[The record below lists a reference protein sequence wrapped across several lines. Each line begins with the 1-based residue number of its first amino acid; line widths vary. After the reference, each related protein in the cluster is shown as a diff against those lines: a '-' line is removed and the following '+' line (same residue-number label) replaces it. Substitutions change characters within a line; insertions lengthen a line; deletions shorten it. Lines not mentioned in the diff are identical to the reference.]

1 MWRRSHTLPIEVNS
15 ASDLFARLNTIS
27 QQVWT
32 RVNLELTKATQA
44 EGIAMS
50 SRFVNKKVYSKVKE
64 SKHTNKEQDFDQLLD
79 QQQQL
84 SDQMNLF

>member
-1 MWRRSHTLPIEVNS
+1 
-15 ASDLFARLNTIS
+15 
-27 QQVWT
+27 
-32 RVNLELTKATQA
+32 
-44 EGIAMS
+44 MS